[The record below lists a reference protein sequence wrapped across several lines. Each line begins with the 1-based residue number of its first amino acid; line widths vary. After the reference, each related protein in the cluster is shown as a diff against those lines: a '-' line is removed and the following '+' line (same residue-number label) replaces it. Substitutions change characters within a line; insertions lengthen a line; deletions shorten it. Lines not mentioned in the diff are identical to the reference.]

1 MRNLNVAGYFAAC
14 VISMAVATPIF
25 TKLADRSTSRKM
37 VMVPGMLG
45 SALMSATQPYCDT
58 PTQFLCVGLVG
69 ALANAL
75 VMPNV
80 AAFIMDNSAQEDR
93 AQALALR
100 CVSCISLR
108 LVGWHFVHC
117 LLTSLGPNM
126 GVHCLQA
133 DGARRRD
140 ARWSK
145 FNGCVRSLCSAAR
158 GVSRHC
164 QGCKYPGCHFWCSV
178 HKRACHLSSVA

>member
-100 CVSCISLR
+100 YV
-108 LVGWHFVHC
+108 V
-117 LLTSLGPNM
+117 
-126 GVHCLQA
+126 
-133 DGARRRD
+133 
-140 ARWSK
+140 
-145 FNGCVRSLCSAAR
+145 
-158 GVSRHC
+158 
-164 QGCKYPGCHFWCSV
+164 
-178 HKRACHLSSVA
+178 